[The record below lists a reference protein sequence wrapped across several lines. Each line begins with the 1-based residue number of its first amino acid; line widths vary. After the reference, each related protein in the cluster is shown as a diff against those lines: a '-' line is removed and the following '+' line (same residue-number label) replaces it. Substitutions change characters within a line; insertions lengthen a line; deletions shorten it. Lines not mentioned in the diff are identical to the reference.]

1 MATNY
6 RLADLEPAEMA
17 MLDFAVAV
25 TEASQQISEDDLDV
39 LRQHGWTDEDIL
51 HITEIAAMF
60 SFTGRLANTLG
71 WMANPE
77 YSHLGR
83 NTSDHRKRTR

>member
-1 MATNY
+1 
-6 RLADLEPAEMA
+6 MA

-25 TEASQQISEDDLDV
+25 TEASDRVTDHDLTAM
-39 LRQHGWTDEDIL
+39 RRHGWTDEDIL

-71 WMANPE
+71 WIANPE
-77 YSHLGR
+77 YSDLGR
-83 NTSDHRKRTR
+83 RNTPPENEHGDGS